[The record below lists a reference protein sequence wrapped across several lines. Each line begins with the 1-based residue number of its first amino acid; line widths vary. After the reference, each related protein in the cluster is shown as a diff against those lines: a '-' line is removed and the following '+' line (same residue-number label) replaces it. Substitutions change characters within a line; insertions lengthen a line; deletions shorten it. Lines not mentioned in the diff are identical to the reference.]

1 MLKIKIFAN
10 SCKPATRIIV
20 ELRKY
25 HQKKK
30 KKGKERLLFVLISV
44 TFENFI
50 SLHRGG
56 ATASLRFGLILIAI
70 VVVVSTDTETII
82 ERTFQVTV
90 IAVFQ
95 FPWVSYSYPFS
106 LPPSLYLS
114 LSLSLSFLH
123 FLSLFV
129 ILACGKLGAM
139 KSSHFQATIRP
150 VNLKAATAGY
160 LQPDR
165 TFAHPCRVSVE

>member
-106 LPPSLYLS
+106 LPPSLS
-114 LSLSLSFLH
+114 LSLSLPFVS
-123 FLSLFV
+123 SLFEF
-129 ILACGKLGAM
+129 IRDTRLW
-139 KSSHFQATIRP
+139 QAGSNEI
-150 VNLKAATAGY
+150 
-160 LQPDR
+160 QPFPGDHS
-165 TFAHPCRVSVE
+165 TSES